1 MLWHSC
7 CSYASKI
14 TFDWSEWGNCRGI
27 NVCTYVGRKV
37 GLCTCRLWNKTWHGI
52 YCSENIG
59 DGNNK
64 QEEITLP
71 GSMSTF
77 VRQFSITAWSNSFTQ
92 FKIMANQKMIV
103 GTIQTLIRENRDE
116 KNGILESVVQISWA
130 RVAFLR
136 LLLPQFNVNATL
148 RQIKT

>member
-1 MLWHSC
+1 
-7 CSYASKI
+7 
-14 TFDWSEWGNCRGI
+14 
-27 NVCTYVGRKV
+27 
-37 GLCTCRLWNKTWHGI
+37 
-52 YCSENIG
+52 
-59 DGNNK
+59 
-64 QEEITLP
+64 
-71 GSMSTF
+71 
-77 VRQFSITAWSNSFTQ
+77 
-92 FKIMANQKMIV
+92 MANQKMIV